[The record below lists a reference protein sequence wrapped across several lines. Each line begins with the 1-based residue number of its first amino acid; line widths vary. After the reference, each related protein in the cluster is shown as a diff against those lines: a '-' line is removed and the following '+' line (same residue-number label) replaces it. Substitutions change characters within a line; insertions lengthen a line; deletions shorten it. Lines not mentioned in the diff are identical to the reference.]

1 MTTLKT
7 DKRRDP
13 RTKSEPTEVAL
24 IVLTPEEISER
35 SLEAFYVELINRSQ
49 GGALIKTD
57 KEIRP
62 LTPISFQAYDARSRA
77 WVVFPGL
84 VRWIARDPRNIHS
97 FLVGIEFREID
108 HEERELRVEDLPQ
121 KRLPF
126 PSDYEFF
133 QKSPLLRHM
142 GSEAMCAFLN
152 NITHKQVHAAERFI
166 TQGEEGN
173 TLYFIQSGSCKI
185 IVEKGGELIPI
196 STCHQ
201 GDVLGEMA
209 LLTGEPR
216 SAHVEAETD
225 MSLWGLTRAHFEQ
238 ISQRF
243 PDLRVLLTEIVSER
257 FSTTKEIAERKI
269 GKYIVT
275 DIIGQGSYSV
285 VYKGKHAGLDMPVC
299 VKMLKHNL
307 AMDPGFQRAFR
318 QEARIIAGFNHPN
331 IVRVHD
337 IEERYRTLF
346 IIMEYLEG
354 VSLRYLLDHGPSLSY
369 QRILS
374 ILIQA
379 CAGLDY
385 AHKKGVVHR
394 DIKPANLFLLSGDQ
408 VKILDFGVA
417 APTGAEAGNVAGT
430 IHYLAPEQIAC
441 DPVDERIDIY
451 ALGISAYEMVTGQ
464 RPYCAD
470 DPESL
475 ITMHLGEDIPDPA
488 TSRPDI
494 PEELRAFI
502 ITACRRDPDERYR
515 DFGEAVQEL
524 QSLADKFGM
533 KVENGFPQKKKMT
546 TINLVYDDSAQD
558 SVNRLLEE
566 FSAKAEKLGIMLKT
580 SNLRDLPK

>member
-1 MTTLKT
+1 
-7 DKRRDP
+7 
-13 RTKSEPTEVAL
+13 
-24 IVLTPEEISER
+24 
-35 SLEAFYVELINRSQ
+35 
-49 GGALIKTD
+49 
-57 KEIRP
+57 
-62 LTPISFQAYDARSRA
+62 
-77 WVVFPGL
+77 
-84 VRWIARDPRNIHS
+84 
-97 FLVGIEFREID
+97 
-108 HEERELRVEDLPQ
+108 
-121 KRLPF
+121 
-126 PSDYEFF
+126 
-133 QKSPLLRHM
+133 
-142 GSEAMCAFLN
+142 
-152 NITHKQVHAAERFI
+152 
-166 TQGEEGN
+166 
-173 TLYFIQSGSCKI
+173 
-185 IVEKGGELIPI
+185 
-196 STCHQ
+196 
-201 GDVLGEMA
+201 
-209 LLTGEPR
+209 
-216 SAHVEAETD
+216 
-225 MSLWGLTRAHFEQ
+225 
-238 ISQRF
+238 
-243 PDLRVLLTEIVSER
+243 
-257 FSTTKEIAERKI
+257 
-269 GKYIVT
+269 
-275 DIIGQGSYSV
+275 
-285 VYKGKHAGLDMPVC
+285 
-299 VKMLKHNL
+299 
-307 AMDPGFQRAFR
+307 DPGFQRAFR

-354 VSLRYLLDHGPSLSY
+354 VSLRYLLDHGPPLSY

-385 AHKKGVVHR
+385 AHKKGIVHR

-475 ITMHLGEDIPDPA
+475 ITMHL
-488 TSRPDI
+488 
-494 PEELRAFI
+494 RAFI

-546 TINLVYDDSAQD
+546 TINLVYDDSDQD